1 MTLTSKQVEDIL
13 CRLSVQADVPI
24 SDVAERL
31 AAYVEIDIQ
40 RGYKVDEA
48 VETLKILK
56 GFIR

>member
-1 MTLTSKQVEDIL
+1 MTLTSKRVHDIL
-13 CRLSVQADVPI
+13 CQLSVQADVPI

-40 RGYKVDEA
+40 RGYKVEEA